1 MEKAMDMKRRHFL
14 GLAGLAAVGGGCAG
28 AGAAPSPVTP
38 AQSGSGAAPSATAP
52 TSKFDLA
59 ASSNDKWARVRAE
72 FNQDPA
78 YMNFTGFLLTPHP
91 RMVREAIATHRDALD
106 KNPALVLE
114 QQLELTVAGKD
125 SFDTA
130 PRTAAAR
137 FLAAAAE
144 EFALTDSTTLGLGL
158 VYSGFRVPAGKEVLT
173 TAHDHYSTH
182 EALRLRSARDGV
194 KVRKIALYAEP
205 SRATV
210 DEIVGNLKREIATQT
225 RVVGATWVHSSTG
238 VKLPIR
244 AMADVIAEVNRKRAA
259 ADRVWFVVD
268 GVHGFG
274 IENATM
280 ADLGCDVFIAG
291 CHKWLFGPRGTGL
304 VWARREAWDQ
314 ILPTIPAFDGPPYL
328 AWIKNTTPSAPFAV
342 MHTPGGFHSFEHRWA
357 LPAAFAFQS
366 EIGRAEIQARVHEL
380 NTRLK
385 QGLRERPRVR
395 LHTPID
401 PKLSSGITCFE
412 LQGITNEDVVKR
424 LLEKKIIASV
434 SPYAVQYARLAPG
447 LLNNE
452 QQVDDALA
460 AVLALS

>member
-1 MEKAMDMKRRHFL
+1 MNLKRRHFM
-14 GLAGLAAVGGGCAG
+14 GLAGVAVVGGGCAG
-28 AGAAPSPVTP
+28 GRAPAPATP
-38 AQSGSGAAPSATAP
+38 PGKQG
-52 TSKFDLA
+52 L
-59 ASSNDKWARVRAE
+59 ASSTTDKWARVRAE
-72 FNQDPA
+72 FDQDPA
-78 YMNFTGFLLTPHP
+78 YANFTGFLLTPHP
-91 RMVREAIATHRDALD
+91 RRVREAIATHRDALD
-106 KNPALVLE
+106 RNPALVLE
-114 QQLELTVAGKD
+114 QQLELAVAGKD
-125 SFDTA
+125 SLDTA

-137 FLAAAAE
+137 FLAGQPD
-144 EFALTDSTTLGLGL
+144 EFALTDSTTMGLGL
-158 VYSGFRVPAGKEVLT
+158 VYGGFRIGTGKEVLT

-182 EALRLRSARDGV
+182 EALRLRSARDAI

-210 DEIVGNLKREIATQT
+210 EEIIGNLKREIAPDT
-225 RVVGATWVHSSTG
+225 RVVAATWVHSSTG

-244 AMADVIAEVNRKRAA
+244 AMADVIAEANRKRTGG
-259 ADRVWFVVD
+259 DRIWFVVD

-280 ADLGCDVFIAG
+280 PDLGCDVFIAG

-314 ILPTIPAFDGPPYL
+314 IAPTIPAFDGPPYL
-328 AWIKNTTPSAPFAV
+328 AWIKNMAPVASFAV

-412 LQGITNEDVVKR
+412 VQGITNEDVVKR
-424 LLEKKIIASV
+424 LLDKKIIASV
-434 SPYAVQYARLAPG
+434 SPYAVAYARLAPG
-447 LLNNE
+447 LLTTE
-452 QQVDDALA
+452 QQVDEAVA
-460 AVLALS
+460 AVTAL

>member
-1 MEKAMDMKRRHFL
+1 MNLKRRHFM
-14 GLAGLAAVGGGCAG
+14 GLAGVAVVGSGCAG
-28 AGAAPSPVTP
+28 AGAPAP
-38 AQSGSGAAPSATAP
+38 
-52 TSKFDLA
+52 A
-59 ASSNDKWARVRAE
+59 ASPGKPGLASSTTDKWARVRAE

-78 YMNFTGFLLTPHP
+78 YANFTGFLLTPHP
-91 RMVREAIATHRDALD
+91 RRVREAIAAHRDALD

-114 QQLELTVAGKD
+114 QQLELVVSGKD
-125 SFDTA
+125 NFDTA

-137 FLAAAAE
+137 FFSAHPD
-144 EFALTDSTTLGLGL
+144 EFALTDSTTMGLGL
-158 VYSGFRVPAGKEVLT
+158 VYGGFRIAAGKEVLAT
-173 TAHDHYSTH
+173 VHDHYSTH
-182 EALRLRSARDGV
+182 EALRLRAARDGV

-210 DEIVGNLKREIATQT
+210 DEITGNLKRELAADT
-225 RVVGATWVHSSTG
+225 RVVAATWVHSSTG

-244 AMADVIAEVNRKRAA
+244 AMADVIAEANRKRAA
-259 ADRVWFVVD
+259 GDRIWFVVD

-274 IENATM
+274 IENVTM

-314 ILPTIPAFDGPPYL
+314 IASTIPSFEGAPYL
-328 AWIKNTTPSAPFAV
+328 AWMKNTAPVAPFAV

-357 LPAAFAFQS
+357 LPAAFEFQS
-366 EIGRAEIQARVHEL
+366 EIGRAEIQARIHEL

-385 QGLRERPRVR
+385 QGLRERPRIR

-401 PKLSSGITCFE
+401 PKLSSGISCFE
-412 LQGITNEDVVKR
+412 VQGVTNEDVVKR

-434 SPYAVQYARLAPG
+434 SPYAVAYARLSPG

-452 QQVDDALA
+452 QQVDEAVAL
-460 AVLALS
+460 VTAL